1 MSFDISRLTN
11 AVNKYLNSIS
21 DVGNAASKASQE
33 IAARTEFATDLG
45 DAIQR
50 NIASRTREID
60 SVPDIAS
67 IVQNQ
72 VQQATSGI
80 NSTFE
85 QVSGAFLE
93 ISEAGKSALAK
104 DSAVAVSGAGSDA
117 SASSSAKAK
126 SGNRD
131 AYSGTL
137 STEALKEL
145 SNSQYFSANLIQ
157 SSLFQESDGENDN
170 SSSSQNNA
178 LSSLSSA
185 LTSSLGNATTTTDAF
200 DTKTL
205 EQLNTDSL
213 VANALG
219 TGSALTG
226 SEVTGND
233 LAKALI
239 KAYTSSS
246 KASEITSVFGDFSL

>member
-1 MSFDISRLTN
+1 LSFDISRLTN

-21 DVGNAASKASQE
+21 DVGAAASKASQE
-33 IAARTEFATDLG
+33 IADRTRFATDLG
-45 DAIQR
+45 DAIKR
-50 NIASRTREID
+50 NIASRTKEMD

-67 IVQNQ
+67 IVQDQ
-72 VQQATSGI
+72 VQQATGGI

-85 QVSGAFLE
+85 QVNGAFLE
-93 ISEAGKSALAK
+93 ISEAGKSAVAK
-104 DSAVAVSGAGSDA
+104 ESAAAVSGANSGK
-117 SASSSAKAK
+117 ASSGTTAK
-126 SGNRD
+126 SANRD

-157 SSLFQESDGENDN
+157 SSLFQKSDGESDN

-185 LTSSLGNATTTTDAF
+185 LTSSLGSATTTADAF

-205 EQLNTDSL
+205 EQFNTDSL
-213 VANALG
+213 VANSLG
-219 TGSALTG
+219 TGSTLTG